1 MNKTLLIFSILVFS
15 LNTYSQ
21 DRFLNFKI
29 VNETNIIWQNIY
41 DTDLSKNEIV
51 DYFKLFGNI
60 KIVEETNDR
69 IIGYSYG
76 GKIDFNKY
84 KGSKIGNTIFDNDLF
99 YKVIIDLKDK
109 KYRFTTLDILF
120 SKDGGMLIDGWGS
133 TGAKHETIDNKYIK
147 EGRFKSSFSREGAE
161 SLNKYF
167 LDSFLAKKLL
177 DDF

>member
-99 YKVIIDLKDK
+99 YKVI
-109 KYRFTTLDILF
+109 
-120 SKDGGMLIDGWGS
+120 
-133 TGAKHETIDNKYIK
+133 H
-147 EGRFKSSFSREGAE
+147 
-161 SLNKYF
+161 
-167 LDSFLAKKLL
+167 
-177 DDF
+177 